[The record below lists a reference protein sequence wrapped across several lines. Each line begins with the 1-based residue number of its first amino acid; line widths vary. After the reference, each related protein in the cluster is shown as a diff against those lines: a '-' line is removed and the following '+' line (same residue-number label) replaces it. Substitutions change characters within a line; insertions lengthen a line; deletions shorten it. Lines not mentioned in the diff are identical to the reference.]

1 LVLVTNRQA
10 RFEFARFA
18 RPSILSSMDSNS
30 QNSAKSPITKI
41 EQCCRLDLNLESDNL
56 RQKKQDSAQEL
67 RISMPLSEADRRI
80 LVQHEPRTRD
90 RLAGHGGKPP
100 NNDEFCCSAPE
111 FVLVFISCKL
121 RKV

>member
-56 RQKKQDSAQEL
+56 RQKNKIQ
-67 RISMPLSEADRRI
+67 
-80 LVQHEPRTRD
+80 
-90 RLAGHGGKPP
+90 
-100 NNDEFCCSAPE
+100 
-111 FVLVFISCKL
+111 
-121 RKV
+121 RKNLGSLCR